1 MLLFCTLSAFTWVI
15 VETTHV
21 SLRTSRYFSWNKCYI
36 WDWGVVTLIH
46 SVVGWKHKLSSISVA
61 NISYQ
66 VKMGVYNPFICCA
79 FKVKL
84 KHYSPKWWNMPKIKG
99 HIYVGF
105 VVDKMKPFGVCFF
118 LLIGWIQ
125 AMYMDLSFI
134 YAAST
139 KRDDHFLNLFKDLGN
154 FVCFLL
160 VREN

>member
-1 MLLFCTLSAFTWVI
+1 
-15 VETTHV
+15 
-21 SLRTSRYFSWNKCYI
+21 
-36 WDWGVVTLIH
+36 
-46 SVVGWKHKLSSISVA
+46 
-61 NISYQ
+61 
-66 VKMGVYNPFICCA
+66 
-79 FKVKL
+79 
-84 KHYSPKWWNMPKIKG
+84 MPKIKG

-118 LLIGWIQ
+118 LLIWWIQ

-139 KRDDHFLNLFKDLGN
+139 KRDDHLLNLFKDLGN